1 MVGDNRELLAPAEAY
16 RLWAPTYEQ
25 ETVVSALEARVV
37 GGLIPE
43 LGGRRLLDVG
53 CGTARRIRTIRER
66 PAFVVGLD
74 LVPEML
80 RTADRGGPPTLVAG
94 DARRLPFRDATFD
107 VLWCRLVLGHL
118 AELDESYRELARVAC
133 DSAALIVSDF
143 HPLAV
148 AAGHTRSFRDGSG
161 RVHEIEHW
169 VHDVTQH
176 AEAAAHSGWKLVA
189 TVDAPAGEEE
199 RSFYERA
206 RRLSQLDRESALP
219 LVLAM
224 SFAR

>member
-1 MVGDNRELLAPAEAY
+1 MVGDNRELLTPKEAY

-37 GGLIPE
+37 GGLLPD

-53 CGTARRIRTIRER
+53 CGTARRIRALRES
-66 PAFVVGLD
+66 PAMVVGID

-80 RTADRGGPPTLVAG
+80 RTADRGEPAALVAG
-94 DARRLPFRDATFD
+94 DVRRLPFANDTFD
-107 VLWCRLVLGHL
+107 VLWCRLVLGHV
-118 AELDESYRELARVAC
+118 AELSASYRELTRVARG
-133 DSAALIVSDF
+133 SAELIVSDF

-148 AAGHTRSFRDGSG
+148 AAGHTRSFRDARGD
-161 RVHEIEHW
+161 VQEIEHW
-169 VHDVTQH
+169 VHDAAHH
-176 AEAAAHSGWKLVA
+176 AEAAASCGWQLVG
-189 TVDAPAGEEE
+189 TVDAPAGVEEK
-199 RSFYERA
+199 SFYERA
-206 RRLSQLDRESALP
+206 GRLGQFDRESGLP